1 MSNHCNGVDL
11 NCGCPQRWAQQE
23 GIGACL
29 INKPDFIADLVKQTK
44 NQCRE
49 DLSVS
54 IKIRIHSDINR
65 YAVSILSFSY
75 YHFHKIY
82 YQVIKYLT
90 NLKHLVYFRTVD
102 LCRQAE
108 AAGISYLTVHGR
120 RKDQKGEPV
129 NLDAIKAIKDSMQ
142 IPVVANGDINSIDD
156 AMRVKR

>member
-1 MSNHCNGVDL
+1 MRFQYCHFD
-11 NCGCPQRWAQQE
+11 
-23 GIGACL
+23 I
-29 INKPDFIADLVKQTK
+29 IIY
-44 NQCRE
+44 
-49 DLSVS
+49 
-54 IKIRIHSDINR
+54 IKI
-65 YAVSILSFSY
+65 YC
-75 YHFHKIY
+75 
-82 YQVIKYLT
+82 QVFKYLT
-90 NLKHLVYFRTVD
+90 NLKLLIHFRTVD

>member
-1 MSNHCNGVDL
+1 MRF
-11 NCGCPQRWAQQE
+11 Q
-23 GIGACL
+23 
-29 INKPDFIADLVKQTK
+29 
-44 NQCRE
+44 
-49 DLSVS
+49 
-54 IKIRIHSDINR
+54 
-65 YAVSILSFSY
+65 Y
-75 YHFHKIY
+75 YHFHTIIKIY

-90 NLKHLVYFRTVD
+90 NRKHLVYFRTVD

-156 AMRVKR
+156 VIRVKR

>member
-1 MSNHCNGVDL
+1 M
-11 NCGCPQRWAQQE
+11 
-23 GIGACL
+23 
-29 INKPDFIADLVKQTK
+29 
-44 NQCRE
+44 
-49 DLSVS
+49 S
-54 IKIRIHSDINR
+54 IKIRLHSDINR
-65 YAVSILSFSY
+65 YAVSILSF
-75 YHFHKIY
+75 HTIIKIY